1 VRDVTAT
8 ELRCCAVCRVQLTSL
23 PCEGREDNAALVL
36 DAVKARRSRG
46 AVLWDTHSRLR
57 LARHFCVC
65 VVRWW

>member
-1 VRDVTAT
+1 
-8 ELRCCAVCRVQLTSL
+8 VQLTSL

-46 AVLWDTHSRLR
+46 AMLWDTHSRLR